1 MRRRFILS
9 RATARSLLAAI
20 NSGASETHIRCPCD
34 FGLGDVQ
41 LLLRKR
47 DLTKTTE
54 SANEEQYEWEAIY
67 ENAIV
72 PMNVVDSAFG
82 KNVSYEVFLQNGTI
96 SCHPLQQVAP
106 DGTVLSLTEP
116 EYERHEKE
124 EDSVEGSARVL
135 GSMLYLSDLKM
146 HRSKGFNNTLEFSQ
160 RLARAA
166 GVRSGHTT
174 LDLFLGL
181 GYSAKEAI
189 LRGARS
195 VLAFEV

>member
-1 MRRRFILS
+1 LS

-20 NSGASETHIRCPCD
+20 NSGASETHIKCPCD

-47 DLTKTTE
+47 GIAKATE
-54 SANEEQYEWEAIY
+54 SANGEQSEWEAIY
-67 ENAIV
+67 EDAVV

-124 EDSVEGSARVL
+124 EDGGGKDHSVEGSTRVL

-160 RLARAA
+160 MLARAA
-166 GVRSGHTT
+166 GVRPGHAT

-189 LRGARS
+189 LSGARS